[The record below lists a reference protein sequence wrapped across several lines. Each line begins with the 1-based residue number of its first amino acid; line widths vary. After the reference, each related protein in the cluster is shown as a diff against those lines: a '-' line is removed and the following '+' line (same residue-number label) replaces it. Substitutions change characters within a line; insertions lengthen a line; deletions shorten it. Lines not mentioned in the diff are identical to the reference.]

1 MITYKQI
8 EPDFI
13 QTHETHDDGSYT
25 SGIIRRHETK
35 LRTVQNG
42 TEEISVGFD
51 DDGTELFETNPKF
64 VDETYLPWDELD
76 DSLVEWLDVEV
87 WQEEKNA
94 ETALALFKTSR
105 QALIDSAVVDANGFK
120 FDADEVS
127 IGRMASA
134 ILAAI
139 AEEDTFAMQW
149 SLADTDTGVMTDVTL
164 QDLKLAHQLSVQ
176 NMSTV
181 WGI

>member
-8 EPDFI
+8 EPDYI
-13 QTHETHDDGSYT
+13 QTHEMHDDGSYT
-25 SGIIRRHETK
+25 SGIIRRYETK
-35 LRTVQNG
+35 TRAIDAE
-42 TEEISVGFD
+42 TEE
-51 DDGTELFETNPKF
+51 
-64 VDETYLPWDELD
+64 TYSPWDELD
-76 DSLVEWLDVEV
+76 ASLVEWLDFEV
-87 WQEEKNA
+87 WQEEKDA
-94 ETALALFKTSR
+94 ETALQDFKNSR

-127 IGRMASA
+127 IARMASA
-134 ILAAI
+134 VLAAI
-139 AEEDTFAMQW
+139 AEDDAFVMQW

>member
-8 EPDFI
+8 EPNFI
-13 QTHETHDDGSYT
+13 QTHEMHDDGSYT

-35 LRTVQNG
+35 TRAV
-42 TEEISVGFD
+42 D
-51 DDGTELFETNPKF
+51 PETN
-64 VDETYLPWDELD
+64 ETYSPWDELD
-76 DSLVEWLDVEV
+76 PSLVEWLDVEV
-87 WQEEKNA
+87 WQEEKDA
-94 ETALALFKTSR
+94 ETALASFKTSR

-134 ILAAI
+134 VLATI
-139 AEEDTFAMQW
+139 AEDDAFVMQW
-149 SLADTDTGVMTDVTL
+149 SLADTNTGVMTDITL
-164 QDLKLAHQLSVQ
+164 QDLKLAHKLAVL
-176 NMSTV
+176 NMAGV

>member
-8 EPDFI
+8 EPNFI
-13 QTHETHDDGSYT
+13 QTHEMHDDGSYT
-25 SGIIRRHETK
+25 SGIIRRYETK
-35 LRTVQNG
+35 TRAIDAE
-42 TEEISVGFD
+42 TEE
-51 DDGTELFETNPKF
+51 
-64 VDETYLPWDELD
+64 TYSPWDELD
-76 DSLVEWLDVEV
+76 ASLVEWLDFEV
-87 WQEEKNA
+87 WQEEKDA
-94 ETALALFKTSR
+94 ETALQDFKNSR

-134 ILAAI
+134 VLAAI
-139 AEEDTFAMQW
+139 AEDDAFVMQW

>member
-13 QTHETHDDGSYT
+13 QTHETHANGSYT
-25 SGIIRRHETK
+25 SGIVSRYETK
-35 LRTVQNG
+35 TRAVD
-42 TEEISVGFD
+42 S
-51 DDGTELFETNPKF
+51 ETN
-64 VDETYLPWDELD
+64 ETYSPWDELD

-87 WQEEKNA
+87 WQEEKDA
-94 ETALALFKTSR
+94 ETALASFKTSR

-120 FDADEVS
+120 FDADEIS

-134 ILAAI
+134 VLATI
-139 AEEDTFAMQW
+139 AEDDTFAMQW
-149 SLADTDTGVMTDVTL
+149 SLADTNTGVMTDITL

-176 NMSTV
+176 NMATV
-181 WGI
+181 WGV